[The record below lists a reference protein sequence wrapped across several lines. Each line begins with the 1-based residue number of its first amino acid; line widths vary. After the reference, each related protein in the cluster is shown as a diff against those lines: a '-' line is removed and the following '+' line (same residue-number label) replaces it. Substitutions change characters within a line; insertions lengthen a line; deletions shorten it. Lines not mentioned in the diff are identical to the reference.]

1 MGKTAETMGI
11 LLGISCGASASLPV
25 DIPIYQGFCCP
36 KPVCRK
42 FLANYF
48 LVPLV
53 SLISGG
59 FVKSGQARQTKPEAA
74 MLPPVTCG
82 E

>member
-1 MGKTAETMGI
+1 VDNVGKTAETMRI

-25 DIPIYQGFCCP
+25 DIPIYQGFYCP

-48 LVPLV
+48 SAWPIGQFLVAL
-53 SLISGG
+53 
-59 FVKSGQARQTKPEAA
+59 Q
-74 MLPPVTCG
+74 
-82 E
+82 